1 MQQNLWGEYECID
14 IQRMPGKTPET
25 VFYTPV
31 HCEFYG
37 TTWEYFGITG
47 LKQCT
52 VCQIKGYCPGC
63 TPQAPTKEATP
74 FYCTTHTPRQTGSE
88 GSA

>member
-14 IQRMPGKTPET
+14 IQSIPRGTPEI
-25 VFYTPV
+25 VSYTPV

-37 TTWEYFGITG
+37 HTWEYFGITG
-47 LKQCT
+47 LKRCT

-63 TPQAPTKEATP
+63 TPNPPAKDAQP
-74 FYCTTHTPRQTGSE
+74 FYCTKHTPRQTGSE
-88 GSA
+88 ESA